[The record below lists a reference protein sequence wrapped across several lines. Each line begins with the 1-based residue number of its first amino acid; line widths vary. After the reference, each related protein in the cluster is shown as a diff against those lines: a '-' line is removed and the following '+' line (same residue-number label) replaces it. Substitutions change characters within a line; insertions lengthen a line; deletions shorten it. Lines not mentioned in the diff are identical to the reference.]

1 MSEDLAS
8 AMKSILEEMKAIL
21 SPKIV
26 FGEPLVMEDKTIIP
40 VVRVS
45 LGVGGGGGK
54 GKEGSEIGLGGGGGG
69 GISPVGIIVVIKGV
83 PGLEGIKIMPF
94 PSALGQA
101 LSELLPKMME
111 TCMSMMAG
119 KKPLKE
125 EEKEKLL
132 TV

>member
-8 AMKSILEEMKAIL
+8 ALKGFLEEMKVML

-26 FGEPLVMEDKTIIP
+26 FGEPMVMEDKTIIP
-40 VVRVS
+40 VVRIG

-54 GKEGSEIGLGGGGGG
+54 GKEGCEGGLGFGGGG
-69 GISPVGIIVVIKGV
+69 GISPVGIIVVLKGV
-83 PGLEGIKIMPF
+83 PGLEGIKIMTF

-101 LSELLPKMME
+101 LGELLPKMME
-111 TCMSMMAG
+111 TFMPMMAG

-125 EEKEKLL
+125 EEKKKLL

>member
-1 MSEDLAS
+1 MAS
-8 AMKSILEEMKAIL
+8 TLKSFLEEVKAML

-26 FGEPLVMEDKTIIP
+26 FGEPIIMEDKTIIP
-40 VVRVS
+40 IVNVG

-54 GKEGSEIGLGGGGGG
+54 GKEGCGGFGFGGGGGV
-69 GISPVGIIVVIKGV
+69 SPVGIIVVVKDV
-83 PGLEGIKIMPF
+83 PGFDGIKIMPL

-101 LSELLPKMME
+101 LGELLPNVLE
-111 TCMSMMAG
+111 TIMTTMGG

-125 EEKEKLL
+125 EEKKKLL

>member
-8 AMKSILEEMKAIL
+8 ALKSFLEEMKAIL

-26 FGEPLVMEDKTIIP
+26 FGEPIVIEDKTIIP
-40 VVRVS
+40 VVSVG

-54 GKEGSEIGLGGGGGG
+54 GKEGSEGGFGGGGGG
-69 GISPVGIIVVIKGV
+69 GISPVGIIVVLKGV
-83 PGLEGIKIMPF
+83 PGFEGIKMMAF

-101 LSELLPKMME
+101 LGELLPKVME
-111 TCMSMMAG
+111 TCMTIMAG
-119 KKPLKE
+119 KEPLKE
-125 EEKEKLL
+125 EEKKKLL